1 MGGEES
7 GGLASRGHI
16 PERDGVFNGLL
27 LLEAV
32 AVSGKSLPDL
42 FAEIEAL
49 TGFRHFYGRND
60 LQLTVGQQPDTLS
73 AQVGT
78 LSELARH
85 QVLSVNRK
93 DGVKLLL
100 SGDAFAMFRFSGTE
114 PVVRVYVE
122 AQSLGEQE
130 KILAA
135 ATAIVAGE
143 SLTG

>member
-1 MGGEES
+1 M
-7 GGLASRGHI
+7 RG
-16 PERDGVFNGLL
+16 R
-27 LLEAV
+27 AV
-32 AVSGKSLPDL
+32 A
-42 FAEIEAL
+42 
-49 TGFRHFYGRND
+49 GRCI
-60 LQLTVGQQPDTLS
+60 G
-73 AQVGT
+73 
-78 LSELARH
+78 ELAGH

-135 ATAIVAGE
+135 ATAIV
-143 SLTG
+143 TG